1 MSINRALFRK
11 TGDRFQICP
20 RWIPIVLTF
29 LTAFIL
35 TANAAGTTAIVG
47 GTVVDLEGKA
57 PIENAVILVEQDR
70 IAAIGAAGTVNIP
83 DGAGQIDATGTWLIP
98 GLMNMHVHL
107 GLVMPGRMTAELYN
121 ESEAAL
127 ALRMAANARESL
139 QAGVTTIR
147 LTGSRAH
154 ADLALMRAI
163 NKGQADGPRIFS
175 AGETL
180 TITAG
185 HGSKK
190 PGKKNYD
197 GPDELVK
204 AARTQISAGAK
215 WLKIL
220 ISGGIATDGGGLA
233 AALMTPGEIQAVID
247 AAHRFGVKV
256 TAHSGSPVATDIAV
270 DAGLDCVEHGYFLDR
285 KTLKKMKE
293 HGTWLVPTIVVTAP
307 GTRPFFERMGM
318 PQWYM
323 ERRNSAGKL
332 HWQALEMAIEEGVN
346 IALGTDQLP
355 SEPNDGTTAT
365 ALEAQ
370 YYVEAGMTPLQALRS
385 ATIEPARLLEADDEI
400 GSLEQG
406 KYADIVAVD
415 KDPTT
420 DIKALRNIL
429 LVMKGGKVYR
439 DDL

>member
-1 MSINRALFRK
+1 MNITQA
-11 TGDRFQICP
+11 RFG
-20 RWIPIVLTF
+20 IVYLMF
-29 LTAFIL
+29 LMAFVQ
-35 TANAAGTTAIVG
+35 ASDAAGTTAIIG
-47 GTVVDLEGKA
+47 GTVVDLDGNA
-57 PIENAVILVEQDR
+57 PIKNAVIVVEGER
-70 IAAIGAAGTVNIP
+70 IAAIGEAGSVDIP
-83 DGAGQIDATGTWLIP
+83 DGAEQIDAKGTWLIP

-107 GLVMPGRMTAELYN
+107 GLVLPGKMKAELAN

-127 ALRMAANARESL
+127 ALRMAAGARESL

-147 LTGSRAH
+147 LTGDRAH

-163 NKGQADGPRIFS
+163 NKGQAEGPRIFS
-175 AGETL
+175 AGEAL
-180 TITAG
+180 SITAG

-190 PGKKNYD
+190 DQKTKYD
-197 GPDELVK
+197 GPYELVK

-215 WLKIL
+215 WIKIA

-233 AALMTPGEIQAVID
+233 EALMTPEEIHAVID
-247 AAHRFGVKV
+247 AAHRFGAKV
-256 TAHSGSPVATDIAV
+256 TAHSGSPTATDIAV

-293 HGTWLVPTIVVTAP
+293 HGTWLVPTIVVSQPATQ
-307 GTRPFFERMGM
+307 PFFERIGS
-318 PQWYM
+318 PPWYL
-323 ERRNSAGKL
+323 ERRNSAGKS
-332 HWQALEMAIEEGVN
+332 HWRALEMAIEEGVN

-365 ALEAQ
+365 AREAQ
-370 YYVEAGMTPLQALRS
+370 YYVEAGMTPLQVLRS
-385 ATIEPARLLEADDEI
+385 ATIETARLLEAEDKI
-400 GSLEQG
+400 GSLETG

-415 KDPTT
+415 KDPTE

-439 DDL
+439 NKL

>member
-1 MSINRALFRK
+1 MSINRTL
-11 TGDRFQICP
+11 TS
-20 RWIPIVLTF
+20 IVVLM
-29 LTAFIL
+29 LLAAFVL

-47 GTVVDLEGKA
+47 GTVVDLDGKA
-57 PIENAVILVEQDR
+57 PIENAVILVEGDK
-70 IAAIGAAGTVNIP
+70 IAAIGAAGSVEIP
-83 DGAGQIDATGTWLIP
+83 DGAEQIDAKGTWLIP

-107 GLVMPGRMTAELYN
+107 GLILPGKMKAELAN

-127 ALRMAANARESL
+127 ALRMAAAAREAL

-147 LTGSRAH
+147 LPGDTAH

-175 AGETL
+175 SGESL

-185 HGSKK
+185 HGSKGAK
-190 PGKKNYD
+190 RNYD

-215 WLKIL
+215 WIKIL
-220 ISGGIATDGGGLA
+220 ISGGIATAGGDLDA
-233 AALMTPGEIQAVID
+233 VLMTPGEISAVID

-256 TAHSGSPVATDIAV
+256 TAHSGSPKATSIAI

-285 KTLKKMKE
+285 PTLMKMKE
-293 HGTWLVPTIVVTAP
+293 HGTWLVPTIVVSQPATE
-307 GTRPFFERMGM
+307 PFFKAIGS
-318 PQWYM
+318 PPWYL
-323 ERRNSAGKL
+323 ERRNSAGIA
-332 HWQALEMAIEEGVN
+332 HWKALQMAIEEGVN

-355 SEPNDGTTAT
+355 HEPNDGTTAT
-365 ALEAQ
+365 VREAQ
-370 YYVEAGMTPLQALRS
+370 YYAEAGMTPLQALRS
-385 ATIEPARLLEADDEI
+385 ATIEPARLLEAEDEI
-400 GSLEQG
+400 GSLETG

-415 KDPTT
+415 SDPTE

-439 DDL
+439 NNL

>member
-1 MSINRALFRK
+1 MSISQIRSGVIFLFL
-11 TGDRFQICP
+11 
-20 RWIPIVLTF
+20 LT
-29 LTAFIL
+29 ISVQ
-35 TANAAGTTAIVG
+35 AADAIAATAIVG

-57 PIENAVILVEQDR
+57 PIENAVIIVEGER
-70 IAAIGAAGTVNIP
+70 IAAIGAAGSLEIP
-83 DGAGQIDATGTWLIP
+83 DDAAQIDAKGAWLIP

-107 GLVMPGRMTAELYN
+107 GLILPGKMAAELVN

-127 ALRMAANARESL
+127 ALRMAASARESL

-147 LTGSRAH
+147 LTGDTAH

-175 AGETL
+175 SGESL

-185 HGSKK
+185 HGSKGAK
-190 PGKKNYD
+190 RNYD

-215 WLKIL
+215 WIKIL
-220 ISGGIATDGGGLA
+220 ISGGIATAGGDLDA
-233 AALMTPGEIQAVID
+233 VLMTPEEIHAVID

-256 TAHSGSPVATDIAV
+256 TAHSGSPTATSIAI
-270 DAGLDCVEHGYFLDR
+270 DSGLDCVEHGYFLDR
-285 KTLKKMKE
+285 PTLQKMKE
-293 HGTWLVPTIVVTAP
+293 HGTWLVPTIVVSQPATE
-307 GTRPFFERMGM
+307 PFFKAIGS
-318 PQWYM
+318 PPWYL
-323 ERRNSAGKL
+323 ERRNSAGVA
-332 HWQALEMAIEEGVN
+332 HWKALQMAIEEGVN

-365 ALEAQ
+365 AREAQ

-385 ATIEPARLLEADDEI
+385 ATIEPALLLEAEDEI

-415 KDPTT
+415 KDPSE

-439 DDL
+439 NNL

>member
-1 MSINRALFRK
+1 MSVNRALSS
-11 TGDRFQICP
+11 IA
-20 RWIPIVLTF
+20 VLIF
-29 LTAFIL
+29 LTAFVL
-35 TANAAGTTAIVG
+35 PAHAAGTTAIVG
-47 GTVVDLEGKA
+47 GTVVDLAGKA
-57 PIENAVILVEQDR
+57 SIENAVILVEGDR
-70 IAAIGAAGTVNIP
+70 IAAIGEAGNVDIP
-83 DGAGQIDATGTWLIP
+83 DGAEQIDAGGAWLIP

-107 GLVMPGRMTAELYN
+107 GLVMPGRMTAELHD

-127 ALRMAANARESL
+127 ALRMAANARETL
-139 QAGVTTIR
+139 LAGVTTIR

-190 PGKKNYD
+190 PGKTNYD

-233 AALMTPGEIQAVID
+233 AALMTPEEIRAVID

-256 TAHSGSPVATDIAV
+256 TAHSGSPAATQVAV

-285 KTLKKMKE
+285 PTLKKMQE

-307 GTRPFFERMGM
+307 GTQPFFERMGM
-318 PQWYM
+318 PPWYM
-323 ERRNSAGKL
+323 KRRDSAGKL

-355 SEPNDGTTAT
+355 HEPNDGTTAT

-385 ATIEPARLLEADDEI
+385 ATIEAARLLEAEDEI
-400 GSLEQG
+400 GSLEAG
-406 KYADIVAVD
+406 KYADIIAVD
-415 KDPTT
+415 KDPAQ
-420 DIKALRNIL
+420 DISALRNIL

-439 DDL
+439 NNL

>member
-1 MSINRALFRK
+1 MNLTQARSSI
-11 TGDRFQICP
+11 I
-20 RWIPIVLTF
+20 F
-29 LTAFIL
+29 LIFLAISVQAADTTA
-35 TANAAGTTAIVG
+35 ATAIVG

-57 PIENAVILVEQDR
+57 PIENAVIVVEGER
-70 IAAIGAAGTVNIP
+70 IAAIGEAGKVNIP
-83 DGAGQIDATGTWLIP
+83 DGAEQIDARGTWLIP

-107 GLVMPGRMTAELYN
+107 GLVLPGKMKAELYN

-147 LTGSRAH
+147 LTGELAH

-175 AGETL
+175 AGEAL

-190 PGKKNYD
+190 DQKTKYD
-197 GPDELVK
+197 GPYELVK

-215 WLKIL
+215 WIKIA

-233 AALMTPGEIQAVID
+233 EALMMPEEIHAVID
-247 AAHRFGVKV
+247 AAHRFGAKV

-293 HGTWLVPTIVVTAP
+293 HGTWLVPTIVVSQPATQ
-307 GTRPFFERMGM
+307 PFFERIGS
-318 PQWYM
+318 PPWYL
-323 ERRNSAGKL
+323 ERRNSAGKA
-332 HWQALEMAIEEGVN
+332 HWRALEMAIEEGVN
-346 IALGTDQLP
+346 IALGTDQMP
-355 SEPNDGTTAT
+355 AEPNDGTTAT
-365 ALEAQ
+365 AREAQ
-370 YYVEAGMTPLQALRS
+370 YYVEALRHDCRCRYCALL
-385 ATIEPARLLEADDEI
+385 P
-400 GSLEQG
+400 
-406 KYADIVAVD
+406 
-415 KDPTT
+415 
-420 DIKALRNIL
+420 
-429 LVMKGGKVYR
+429 
-439 DDL
+439 

>member
-1 MSINRALFRK
+1 MSVNRALSSLV
-11 TGDRFQICP
+11 
-20 RWIPIVLTF
+20 VLIF

-35 TANAAGTTAIVG
+35 AAQAAGTTVIVG
-47 GTVVDLEGKA
+47 GTVVDVEGKA
-57 PIENAVILVEQDR
+57 PIDNAVILVEGDR
-70 IAAIGAAGTVNIP
+70 IAAIGKAGSVDVP
-83 DGAGQIDATGTWLIP
+83 DGAEQIDASGAWLIP

-107 GLVMPGRMTAELYN
+107 GLVLPGKMKAELQG

-147 LTGSRAH
+147 LTGDRGH
-154 ADLALMRAI
+154 ADLDLMRSI
-163 NKGQADGPRIFS
+163 NKGQTDGPRIFS
-175 AGETL
+175 AGEEL

-185 HGSKK
+185 HGSKL
-190 PGKKNYD
+190 PGKTNYD

-204 AARTQISAGAK
+204 AARTQISAGAT

-233 AALMTPGEIQAVID
+233 EALMTPEEISAVID
-247 AAHRFGVKV
+247 AGHRFGVKV
-256 TAHSGSPVATDIAV
+256 TAHSGSPAATQVAV

-285 KTLKKMKE
+285 PTLKKMKE

-307 GTRPFFERMGM
+307 ATQPFFEKIGS
-318 PQWYM
+318 PPWYL
-323 ERRNSAGKL
+323 ERRNSAGKA
-332 HWQALEMAIEEGVN
+332 HWRALEMAIEEGVN
-346 IALGTDQLP
+346 IALGTDQMP
-355 SEPNDGTTAT
+355 AEPNDGTTAT
-365 ALEAQ
+365 AREAQ

-385 ATIEPARLLEADDEI
+385 ATIETARLLEAEDEI
-400 GSLEQG
+400 GTLEAG

-415 KDPTT
+415 RDPTQ

-439 DDL
+439 NLLE

>member
-1 MSINRALFRK
+1 MSINRTLSSIA
-11 TGDRFQICP
+11 
-20 RWIPIVLTF
+20 VLIL
-29 LTAFIL
+29 LTAFIPV
-35 TANAAGTTAIVG
+35 ANAAGATAIVG
-47 GTVVDLEGKA
+47 GTIVDLADKA
-57 PIENAVILVEQDR
+57 PIENAVIVVEDER
-70 IAAIGAAGTVNIP
+70 IAAIGAAGKVNIP
-83 DGAGQIDATGTWLIP
+83 EDAEQIDVKGTWLIP

-107 GLVMPGRMTAELYN
+107 GLVLPGKMKAELQG

-127 ALRMAANARESL
+127 ALRMAKNARDSL

-147 LTGSRAH
+147 LTGDRGH
-154 ADLALMRAI
+154 ADLDLMRAI

-175 AGETL
+175 AGEEL

-185 HGSKK
+185 HGSKL
-190 PGKKNYD
+190 PGKTNYD

-233 AALMTPGEIQAVID
+233 EALMTPEEIRAVID
-247 AAHRFGVKV
+247 AGHRFGVKV
-256 TAHSGSPVATDIAV
+256 TAHSGSPAATSVAV

-285 KTLKKMKE
+285 PTLKKMKE

-307 GTRPFFERMGM
+307 ATQPFFERIGS
-318 PQWYM
+318 PPWYL
-323 ERRNSAGKL
+323 ERRNSAGKA
-332 HWQALEMAIEEGVN
+332 HWRALEMAIEEGVN
-346 IALGTDQLP
+346 IALGTDQMP
-355 SEPNDGTTAT
+355 AEPNDGTTAT
-365 ALEAQ
+365 AREAQ

-385 ATIEPARLLEADDEI
+385 ATIETARLLEAEDEI
-400 GSLEQG
+400 GTLEAG

-415 KDPTT
+415 RDPTQ

-439 DDL
+439 NKL

>member
-1 MSINRALFRK
+1 MSISRALFRK

-20 RWIPIVLTF
+20 RWIPVVLTF
-29 LTAFIL
+29 LTAIIL
-35 TANAAGTTAIVG
+35 TADAAGMTAIVG

-57 PIENAVILVEQDR
+57 PIENAVILVDGER
-70 IAAIGAAGTVNIP
+70 IAAIGAAGSVEIP
-83 DGAGQIDATGTWLIP
+83 DGARQVDTSGAWLIP

-107 GLVMPGRMTAELYN
+107 GLVLPGKMKAELQD

-127 ALRMAANARESL
+127 ALRMAMNARDSL

-147 LTGSRAH
+147 LTGDRGH
-154 ADLALMRAI
+154 ADLDLMRAI
-163 NKGQADGPRIFS
+163 NKGQTDGPRIFS
-175 AGETL
+175 AGEEL

-185 HGSKK
+185 HGSKL
-190 PGKKNYD
+190 PGKTNYD

-220 ISGGIATDGGGLA
+220 ISGGIATNSGGLA
-233 AALMTPGEIQAVID
+233 EALMTPEEIHAVID
-247 AAHRFGVKV
+247 AGHRFGAKV
-256 TAHSGSPVATDIAV
+256 TAHSGSPAATQVAV

-285 KTLKKMKE
+285 PTLKKMKE

-307 GTRPFFERMGM
+307 GTRPFYERIGS
-318 PQWYM
+318 PPWYLK
-323 ERRNSAGKL
+323 RLHSTGKA
-332 HWQALEMAIEEGVN
+332 HWRALEMAIEEGVN
-346 IALGTDQLP
+346 IALGTDQMP
-355 SEPNDGTTAT
+355 AEPNDGTTAT
-365 ALEAQ
+365 AREAQ

-385 ATIEPARLLEADDEI
+385 ATIETARLLEAEDEI
-400 GSLEQG
+400 GSLEAG

-415 KDPTT
+415 RDPTG

-439 DDL
+439 NKL

>member
-1 MSINRALFRK
+1 MSITRI
-11 TGDRFQICP
+11 RFSFI
-20 RWIPIVLTF
+20 F
-29 LTAFIL
+29 LIFLAISVQ
-35 TANAAGTTAIVG
+35 AADTSAATAIVG

-57 PIENAVILVEQDR
+57 PIENAVILVEGER
-70 IAAIGAAGTVNIP
+70 ITAIGAAGSVEIP
-83 DGAGQIDATGTWLIP
+83 DGAIQIDAKGAWLIP

-107 GLVMPGRMTAELYN
+107 GLILPGKMAAELVN

-127 ALRMAANARESL
+127 ALRMAASARESL

-147 LTGSRAH
+147 LTGDTAH

-175 AGETL
+175 SGESL

-185 HGSKK
+185 HGSKGAK
-190 PGKKNYD
+190 RNYD

-215 WLKIL
+215 WIKIL
-220 ISGGIATDGGGLA
+220 ISGGIATAGGDLDA
-233 AALMTPGEIQAVID
+233 VLMTPAEIHAVID

-256 TAHSGSPVATDIAV
+256 TAHSGSPTATSIAV
-270 DAGLDCVEHGYFLDR
+270 DSGLDCVEHGYFLDR
-285 KTLKKMKE
+285 PTLKKMKE
-293 HGTWLVPTIVVTAP
+293 HGTWLVPTIVVSQPATE
-307 GTRPFFERMGM
+307 PFFKKIGS
-318 PQWYM
+318 PPWYL
-323 ERRNSAGKL
+323 ERRNSAGIA
-332 HWQALEMAIEEGVN
+332 HWKALQMAIEEGVN

-365 ALEAQ
+365 VREAQ

-385 ATIEPARLLEADDEI
+385 ATIEPAVMLEADADI
-400 GSLEQG
+400 GSLEEG
-406 KYADIVAVD
+406 KYADIVAVE
-415 KDPTT
+415 KDPIE

-429 LVMKGGKVYR
+429 MVMKGGKVYR
-439 DDL
+439 NNL

>member
-1 MSINRALFRK
+1 MGTARIRFSVVLLF
-11 TGDRFQICP
+11 
-20 RWIPIVLTF
+20 F
-29 LTAFIL
+29 LAISAQAADATA
-35 TANAAGTTAIVG
+35 ATAIVG

-57 PIENAVILVEQDR
+57 PIENAVILVEGER
-70 IAAIGAAGTVNIP
+70 IVAIGAAGNVEIP
-83 DGAGQIDATGTWLIP
+83 DGAVQIDAKGTWLIP

-107 GLVMPGRMTAELYN
+107 GLILPGKMAAELAN

-127 ALRMAANARESL
+127 ALRMAASARESL

-147 LTGSRAH
+147 LTGDTAH

-175 AGETL
+175 SGESL

-185 HGSKK
+185 HGSKGAK
-190 PGKKNYD
+190 RNYD

-215 WLKIL
+215 WIKIL
-220 ISGGIATDGGGLA
+220 ISGGIATAGGDLDA
-233 AALMTPGEIQAVID
+233 VLMTPAEIHAVID

-256 TAHSGSPVATDIAV
+256 TAHSGSPTATSIAI
-270 DAGLDCVEHGYFLDR
+270 DSGLDCVEHGYFLDR
-285 KTLKKMKE
+285 PTLKKMKE
-293 HGTWLVPTIVVTAP
+293 HGTWLVPTIVVSQPATE
-307 GTRPFFERMGM
+307 PFFKAIGS
-318 PQWYM
+318 PPWYL
-323 ERRNSAGKL
+323 ERRNSAGIA
-332 HWQALEMAIEEGVN
+332 HWKALQMAIEEGVN

-365 ALEAQ
+365 AREAQ

-385 ATIEPARLLEADDEI
+385 ATIEPAVLLEAEDEI

-415 KDPTT
+415 KDPTE

-429 LVMKGGKVYR
+429 MVMKGGKIYR
-439 DDL
+439 NNL